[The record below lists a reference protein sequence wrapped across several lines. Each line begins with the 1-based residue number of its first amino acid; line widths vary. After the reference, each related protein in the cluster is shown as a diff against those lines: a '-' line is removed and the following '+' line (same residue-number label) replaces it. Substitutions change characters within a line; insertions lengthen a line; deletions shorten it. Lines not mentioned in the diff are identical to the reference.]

1 MKKFLMRR
9 LGVSDDPTVYR
20 PSLHDCIEAVL
31 EQSGELIDDVLKGL
45 NGAIQPGQSKVSQ
58 INQRAISHSALEM
71 LQRNAVAVRET
82 FSVQLRVA
90 IYQSGSNDSSRD
102 ALVRFEDLQLLDE
115 NQINTNIEY
124 ALAQQEI
131 QMAVDQVLPSLN
143 VLISSLLGWLT
154 VQAHLNPLRPE
165 TFARALRECMV
176 LHIPSEEART
186 SLITP
191 AAGILGNS
199 LRQLYKE
206 LVDWL
211 RSQGIEP
218 VVPLSLSPIASAEA
232 NGKIPENS
240 VSRTM
245 LTLDKLRRL
254 LSGELDSGGMKDFLH
269 TVPASMVALEDLKMV
284 EPMMKR
290 LSQRAAQTPQ
300 EPASKN
306 KTVEREQNQSRKLG
320 RQLGEEV
327 VRLMLDNLMADER
340 LLPKIR
346 EQVKALEPVL
356 LKLSKSDPRFFSERK
371 HPARALLDRI
381 THLSLGYQS
390 ERDEGF
396 YAFLKRVDAGVKELL
411 DSPGESESF
420 ARVLMMLEEQW
431 QRADQEKRP
440 KQEEAARALMHAEQR
455 NLLAH
460 RLAVDFHQRMEGKT
474 IPELITAFI
483 CGPWSQVVAEA
494 QLRFTDG
501 SADSNGYLALVDDL
515 IWSVQVKLARRN
527 RTRLV
532 KLVPNLLVKLR
543 QGLQL
548 IEYPPDRIPRFF
560 DELIALH
567 EKAFEGPRAKP
578 EKSAKPVKSTKPET
592 PEQTSVSYVPPPVD
606 NPMDGMEMQEIEM
619 SDEFNADSDSL
630 ISELGLDDANEAGS
644 VWVAEHEAN
653 EAGYLPE
660 GAIIPQDQ
668 GTTGLPSSWN
678 ASDLAIGTWVELM
691 LKGEWV
697 RAQLTW
703 ASPHRTLFMFI
714 SGKGLAHSMSRRTMD
729 RLRNRGLMRVVAE
742 SHVVDNALDGVAQ
755 TALRNDRANR

>member
-45 NGAIQPGQSKVSQ
+45 GSAMQQSGQSKVSQ
-58 INQRAISHSALEM
+58 INSRAISHSAMEL
-71 LQRNAVAVRET
+71 LRQNADAVRET
-82 FSVQLRVA
+82 FSAQLRLA
-90 IYQSGSNDSSRD
+90 IYHNGSNDSGRET
-102 ALVRFEDLQLLDE
+102 LVRFEDLQLLDE

-165 TFARALRECMV
+165 AFARALRECLV
-176 LHIPSEEART
+176 QHIPSEEART

-199 LRQLYKE
+199 LKQLYKE

-218 VVPLSLSPIASAEA
+218 VVPLSLSPVASADA
-232 NGKIPENS
+232 TGKVPENS

-290 LSQRAAQTPQ
+290 LSQRAAQTPL
-300 EPASKN
+300 ESASKN
-306 KTVEREQNQSRKLG
+306 KTVEREKNQSRKLG

-371 HPARALLDRI
+371 HPARVLLDRI

-396 YAFLKRVDAGVKELL
+396 YAFLKRVDSGVKELL
-411 DSPGESESF
+411 ESAGESESF

-460 RLAVDFHQRMEGKT
+460 RLAVDFHQRMEAKK

-483 CGPWSQVVAEA
+483 CGPWSQVVAES

-501 SADSNGYLALVDDL
+501 SSDSQGYLALVDDL

-527 RTRLV
+527 RSRLV

-560 DELIALH
+560 DELITLH

-578 EKSAKPVKSTKPET
+578 GKPAKPAKKSEVD
-592 PEQTSVSYVPPPVD
+592 EVSAAYVPPASD
-606 NPMDGMEMQEIEM
+606 DPMDGMEVQEVEM
-619 SDEFNADSDSL
+619 SDEFMADSDSL
-630 ISELGLDDANEAGS
+630 ISELGLDEATDAES
-644 VWVAEHEAN
+644 LWVAEHEAN

-660 GAIIPQDQ
+660 GDVIPH
-668 GTTGLPSSWN
+668 GPGAGLPNSWS
-678 ASDLAIGTWVELM
+678 ASDLAIGSWVELM

-729 RLRNRGLMRVVAE
+729 RLRNRDLMRVVAE